1 MRHHR
6 LQPRAWLLPLGLAIG
21 LASCAESTGIGSY
34 TVTYRANATTI
45 VKTTGGQDS
54 IIGGLPVR
62 VTVATL
68 DSVTYSNGTSKC
80 ITNCNSDSTLVKV
93 NTPAATYSTEL
104 VIPSGSIIE
113 GHLYGKGTA
122 AGTAQ
127 FTVIWMTA
135 SGGLRGDSVTVTTAP
150 GNAVFKLDLSK
161 RTL

>member
-6 LQPRAWLLPLGLAIG
+6 LPRAWLVPLGLALG
-21 LASCAESTGIGSY
+21 LASCAESTGIGSF

-45 VKTTGGQDS
+45 LKTAGGQDS
-54 IIGGLPVR
+54 IVGGLPVR

-68 DSVTYSNGTSKC
+68 DSITYSNGTAKC

-93 NTPAATYSTEL
+93 NNPAATFSTEL
-104 VIPSGSIIE
+104 VIPSGSIVE

-135 SGGLRGDSVTVTTAP
+135 TGGLRGDSVTVTTAP
-150 GNAVFKLDLSK
+150 GNTVFTLALTK